1 MSFFKRKGPSNI
13 DINGFWNREQG
24 EVLQGKFLKFVPND
38 RNPKQAKPFII
49 IQATGGTA
57 QITTEGEKKPHKVK
71 AGEYVGVSANW
82 SIKSVLD
89 MVKDIGKEVRLTV
102 TGTAPNPNG
111 GKPMV
116 LFDVE
121 VDEPDEPDEQP
132 PF

>member
-1 MSFFKRKGPSNI
+1 MSFFKRKGPSNV
-13 DINGFWNREQG
+13 DITGFWNRCQG

-49 IQATGGTA
+49 VLASDGTA
-57 QITTEGEKKPHKVK
+57 NIQIEGEKKPRKVK
-71 AGEYVGVSANW
+71 AGDFVGVSANW

-102 TGTAPNPNG
+102 TGTADNPNG

-121 VDEPDEPDEQP
+121 VDEPDEQP